1 MGGVR
6 PRYEPL
12 EHTAEAGIIARGVTL
27 AEAFAN
33 AAEGMYA
40 LMLELDGIEE
50 REERTVELDD
60 EGLEGLLVA
69 WLLELLFLTE
79 TDQLVF
85 RRFAVDELSE
95 PRLPDGQGRLRGRAW
110 GERFDPER
118 HRTNNVMVKAVT
130 HHMLEIGREDGGYRV
145 QVLFDI

>member
-1 MGGVR
+1 MSGPL

-40 LMLELDGIEE
+40 LVLDLDGVHE
-50 REERTVELDD
+50 REQRNIA
-60 EGLEGLLVA
+60 LEAGDREQLLID
-69 WLLELLFLTE
+69 WLLELLFLTDTE
-79 TDQLVF
+79 GLVF
-85 RRFAVDELSE
+85 RRFAVDELTE
-95 PRLPDGQGRLRGRAW
+95 THLRARAW

-118 HRTNNVMVKAVT
+118 HVSNNVMVKAVT
-130 HHMLEIGREDGGYRV
+130 HHMLAIERENGGYRV

>member
-1 MGGVR
+1 MTSAR
-6 PRYEPL
+6 PRHEPF
-12 EHTAEAGIIARGVTL
+12 EHTAEAGIIARGATL

-40 LMLELDGIEE
+40 LMLDLDSVEE
-50 REERTVELDD
+50 REMREVAP
-60 EGLEGLLVA
+60 EGESLEGLLID
-69 WLLELLFLTE
+69 WLLELVFMTE
-79 TDQLVF
+79 TQDLVF
-85 RRFAVDELSE
+85 RRFEVEELSE
-95 PRLPDGQGRLRGRAW
+95 TRLRGRAW

-130 HHMLEIGREDGGYRV
+130 RHLLQIEREDGGYRV

>member
-1 MGGVR
+1 MGEA

-12 EHTAEAGIIARGVTL
+12 EHTAEEGVIARGATL

-40 LMLELDGIEE
+40 LMFELEDIVE
-50 REERTVELDD
+50 RERREVQLEDD
-60 EGLEGLLVA
+60 STEALLLG

-79 TDQLVF
+79 TEGFAF
-85 RRFAVDELSE
+85 RRFEVE
-95 PRLPDGQGRLRGRAW
+95 LPDGRLRGRAW

-118 HRTNNVMVKAVT
+118 HRSHHVGVKAVT
-130 HHMLEIGREDGGYRV
+130 RYMLEIAREDGGYRV

>member
-1 MGGVR
+1 VSDAP

-12 EHTAEAGIIARGVTL
+12 EHTAEAGVIARGATL

-40 LMLELDGIEE
+40 LILDLDGVVEVEE
-50 REERTVELDD
+50 RAIAIEASSHEQ
-60 EGLEGLLVA
+60 LLVD

-79 TDQLVF
+79 TEGLVF

-95 PRLPDGQGRLRGRAW
+95 TRLRGRAW
-110 GERFDPER
+110 GEPFDTER
-118 HRTNNVMVKAVT
+118 HLSNNVMVKAVT
-130 HHMLEIGREDGGYRV
+130 RHMLEIEPEGDGWRV

>member
-1 MGGVR
+1 MGVSR

-12 EHTAEAGIIARGVTL
+12 EHTAEAGVIARGATL

-50 REERTVELDD
+50 RGEREVTLDD
-60 EGLEGLLVA
+60 ENLEALLVD

-79 TDQLVF
+79 TEGLVF

-95 PRLPDGQGRLRGRAW
+95 RRLRARAW

-118 HRTNNVMVKAVT
+118 HHSHNVMVKAVT
-130 HHMLEIGREDGGYRV
+130 QHLLEIAQEDGGYRV

>member
-1 MGGVR
+1 MTSAR
-6 PRYEPL
+6 PRYESL
-12 EHTAEAGIIARGVTL
+12 EHTAEAGIIARGATL

-33 AAEGMYA
+33 IAEGMYD
-40 LMLELDGIEE
+40 LMLELDGVEE
-50 REERTVELDD
+50 RESREIA
-60 EGLEGLLVA
+60 LEDQNSEALLVD

-79 TDQLVF
+79 TEGLVF

-95 PRLPDGQGRLRGRAW
+95 TRLRARVW

-118 HRTNNVMVKAVT
+118 HRSHNVVVKAVT
-130 HHMLEIGREDGGYRV
+130 HYMLEIGRENGGYRV

>member
-1 MGGVR
+1 MSSAR
-6 PRYEPL
+6 PRYESL
-12 EHTAEAGIIARGVTL
+12 EHTSEAGIIARGATL

-33 AAEGMYA
+33 IAEGMYD
-40 LMLELDGIEE
+40 LMLELDGVEE
-50 REERTVELDD
+50 RESREIA
-60 EGLEGLLVA
+60 LEDQNSEALLVD

-79 TDQLVF
+79 TEGLVF

-95 PRLPDGQGRLRGRAW
+95 TRLRARVW

-118 HRTNNVMVKAVT
+118 HRSHNVVVKAVT
-130 HHMLEIGREDGGYRV
+130 HYLLEIGREDGGYRV

>member
-1 MGGVR
+1 MATSR

-12 EHTAEAGIIARGVTL
+12 EHTAEAGIIARGATL

-40 LMLELDGIEE
+40 LIVELDGVEE
-50 REERTVELDD
+50 RETRQVT
-60 EGLEGLLVA
+60 LEGTGAEALLVD
-69 WLLELLFLTE
+69 WLLELVFLTE
-79 TDQLVF
+79 TEGLVF
-85 RRFAVDELSE
+85 RRFQVDELSE
-95 PRLPDGQGRLRGRAW
+95 TRLRARAW

-118 HRTNNVMVKAVT
+118 HRSYNVMVKAVT
-130 HHMLEIGREDGGYRV
+130 QYMLEIAQEDGGYRV

>member
-1 MGGVR
+1 MTTTH

-12 EHTAEAGIIARGVTL
+12 EHTAEAGVVAHGATL

-33 AAEGMYA
+33 VAEGMYD
-40 LMLELDGIEE
+40 LMLELDGVEE
-50 REERTVELDD
+50 RESREIA
-60 EGLEGLLVA
+60 LEDQNSEALLVD

-79 TDQLVF
+79 TEGLVF

-95 PRLPDGQGRLRGRAW
+95 TRLRARVW

-118 HRTNNVMVKAVT
+118 HRSHNVVVKAVT
-130 HHMLEIGREDGGYRV
+130 HYLLEIGREDGGYRV

>member
-1 MGGVR
+1 MAR

-12 EHTAEAGIIARGVTL
+12 EHTSEAGVIAHGTTM

-40 LMLELDGIEE
+40 LMLDLDTVREGEE
-50 REERTVELDD
+50 REIALIGETA
-60 EGLEGLLVA
+60 EGLLVD
-69 WLLELLFLTE
+69 WLLELMFLTE
-79 TDQLVF
+79 TQDLVF
-85 RRFAVDELSE
+85 RRFQVDALS
-95 PRLPDGQGRLRGRAW
+95 DTALRGRAW

-118 HRTNNVMVKAVT
+118 HRSYNVMVKAVAR
-130 HHMLEIGREDGGYRV
+130 HMLDIAREDGGYRI

>member
-1 MGGVR
+1 MSSSR
-6 PRYEPL
+6 PRYESL
-12 EHTAEAGIIARGVTL
+12 EHTSEAGIIARGATL

-33 AAEGMYA
+33 IAEGMYD
-40 LMLELDGIEE
+40 LMLELDGVEE
-50 REERTVELDD
+50 RESREIA
-60 EGLEGLLVA
+60 LEDQNSEALLVD

-79 TDQLVF
+79 TEGLVF

-95 PRLPDGQGRLRGRAW
+95 TRLRARVW

-118 HRTNNVMVKAVT
+118 HRSHNVVVKAVT
-130 HHMLEIGREDGGYRV
+130 HYLLEIGRENGGYRV

>member
-1 MGGVR
+1 MNTAR

-12 EHTAEAGIIARGVTL
+12 EHTSEAGIIARGATL

-33 AAEGMYA
+33 VAEGMYD
-40 LMLELDGIEE
+40 LMLELDGVEE
-50 REERTVELDD
+50 RESRELALDNQNT
-60 EGLEGLLVA
+60 EALLVD

-79 TDQLVF
+79 TEGLVF

-95 PRLPDGQGRLRGRAW
+95 TSLRGRVW
-110 GERFDPER
+110 GERFDEER
-118 HRTNNVMVKAVT
+118 HRSHNVVVKAVT
-130 HHMLEIGREDGGYRV
+130 YYLLEIGREDGGYRV

>member
-1 MGGVR
+1 MTSAR
-6 PRYEPL
+6 PRYESL
-12 EHTAEAGIIARGVTL
+12 EHTSEAGIIARGATL

-33 AAEGMYA
+33 IAEGMYD
-40 LMLELDGIEE
+40 LMLELDGVEE
-50 REERTVELDD
+50 RESREIA
-60 EGLEGLLVA
+60 LEDQNSEALLVD

-79 TDQLVF
+79 TEGLVF

-95 PRLPDGQGRLRGRAW
+95 TRLRARVW

-118 HRTNNVMVKAVT
+118 HRSHNVVVKAVT
-130 HHMLEIGREDGGYRV
+130 HYLLEIGREDGGYRV